1 MRADQMPLE
10 ADLRE
15 KTQHGTE
22 SFPFQYY
29 ADALYRY
36 DNQFVPQHWH
46 SELEF
51 VIAYG
56 GEIEIQV
63 WNRPVRL
70 KSGEGILINANVLHS
85 YQQIHPED
93 QCICPNI
100 VFGDGLIAPIASTV
114 HEKYVDSIIRDGT
127 MPYIALEHGI
137 PWQKEILA
145 HLDIIFSLSQRYGKL
160 GSYESTPVSYLSNAD
175 LMVDCFEMRVH
186 EELTRIWKILYGN
199 LSAVPRIPILN
210 KEATQQIRIQKM
222 LTYIHR
228 NYMHPITL
236 ASIASAA
243 AIGKSEAAR
252 CFRRYMND
260 SPISYLLQ
268 YRIAQA
274 KQQLQNPHKN
284 VVQICME
291 CGFQSPSY
299 FSKVFRRETGMTP
312 VQYRQYPTP

>member
-85 YQQIHPED
+85 YQQIHLED

-114 HEKYVDSIIRDGT
+114 HEKYVDPIIRDGT

-145 HLDIIFSLSQRYGKL
+145 HLDIIFSLSQRPV
-160 GSYESTPVSYLSNAD
+160 TP
-175 LMVDCFEMRVH
+175 
-186 EELTRIWKILYGN
+186 
-199 LSAVPRIPILN
+199 P
-210 KEATQQIRIQKM
+210 
-222 LTYIHR
+222 
-228 NYMHPITL
+228 
-236 ASIASAA
+236 
-243 AIGKSEAAR
+243 
-252 CFRRYMND
+252 
-260 SPISYLLQ
+260 
-268 YRIAQA
+268 
-274 KQQLQNPHKN
+274 QLQNFLTIVTDASGLPFDGICEQVHKGALSCAVGSQEAIDAGTETDGKIPQGAKVSIVFGQAFN
-284 VVQICME
+284 VQFH
-291 CGFQSPSY
+291 GL
-299 FSKVFRRETGMTP
+299 TP
-312 VQYRQYPTP
+312 VFPVFPLPQG

>member
-114 HEKYVDSIIRDGT
+114 HEKYVDPDYSGRNH
-127 MPYIALEHGI
+127 AL
-137 PWQKEILA
+137 
-145 HLDIIFSLSQRYGKL
+145 YCL
-160 GSYESTPVSYLSNAD
+160 GAWDSVAERNTWP
-175 LMVDCFEMRVH
+175 
-186 EELTRIWKILYGN
+186 IWI
-199 LSAVPRIPILN
+199 S
-210 KEATQQIRIQKM
+210 
-222 LTYIHR
+222 
-228 NYMHPITL
+228 
-236 ASIASAA
+236 S
-243 AIGKSEAAR
+243 
-252 CFRRYMND
+252 
-260 SPISYLLQ
+260 SP
-268 YRIAQA
+268 
-274 KQQLQNPHKN
+274 
-284 VVQICME
+284 
-291 CGFQSPSY
+291 
-299 FSKVFRRETGMTP
+299 
-312 VQYRQYPTP
+312 